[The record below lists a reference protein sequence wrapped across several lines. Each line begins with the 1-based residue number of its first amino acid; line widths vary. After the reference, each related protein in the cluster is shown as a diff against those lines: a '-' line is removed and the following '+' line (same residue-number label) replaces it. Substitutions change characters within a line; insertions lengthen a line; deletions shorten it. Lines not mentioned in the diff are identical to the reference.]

1 MLKMEKVITVF
12 LVLNTNGKINF
23 KLRRLKFI
31 LVKLSYNMHTLMIR
45 FENGNF
51 DKIRI
56 RL

>member
-45 FENGNF
+45 FKNGNF